1 MSADGI
7 IFESRVTHIRELKA
21 ELEKLRR
28 ENAAL
33 RDENASIKSHLDLA
47 ILAAEE
53 LGMSERTLY
62 RKLPPEYRK
71 K

>member
-1 MSADGI
+1 MAAG
-7 IFESRVTHIRELKA
+7 TA
-21 ELEKLRR
+21 R
-28 ENAAL
+28 ENQ
-33 RDENASIKSHLDLA
+33 IKGGVTMGLFDKLFDKKECAICGREIGLMGNRKLA
-47 ILAAEE
+47 DEE